1 MVAKL
6 IVSSSSRFLPFAR
19 ALSTRPAF
27 SLLTNVAYHT
37 FLGKSAVNSAVQQQQ
52 QRNYTANYTRNLPS
66 IVCKDL
72 NKKSHQDFSFN
83 LAKRC
88 LVDGLNST
96 SQKNLLC
103 SPVSTSAIINMLVP
117 GSKGETLDQFLDL
130 LGFEEE
136 KLNKSAM
143 RLIDVVK
150 PLNNVGGA
158 PKIAFSN
165 SIWLDQQYQLTQ
177 SYKELIKN
185 VHNADVKSV
194 DFLYQADDVM
204 EEVNRWSRTKTEGMI
219 KSILPETSYYNDT
232 VMVLANALHF
242 KLGSS
247 DATVDSN
254 EALMYY
260 CGCFDGSEVLR
271 MPYKQSNTTVVD
283 QDPRSFSMYVLV
295 PSNPS
300 EENDDPRW
308 GVTPIKQKKSL
319 QEIIEEMKVDGKTA
333 FEKQIKRQK
342 VEISDILIP
351 KFNLENLLYVTDIT
365 QKSRIE
371 CNKGGIS
378 FSVVT
383 YTTLC
388 GPQHW
393 FPTSSKLKFV
403 AENPFMFMIQEDISG
418 AVVSVGT
425 MLSTPLSKF

>member
-37 FLGKSAVNSAVQQQQ
+37 FLGKSAVNSAVQQQ

-117 GSKGETLDQFLDL
+117 GSKGETLYQFLDL
-130 LGFEEE
+130 LGLEEE

-143 RLIDVVK
+143 RLIDAVK
-150 PLNNVGGA
+150 PLNNVAGA
-158 PKIAFSN
+158 PQIAFSN
-165 SIWLDQQYQLTQ
+165 SVWLDQQYQLTQ

-204 EEVNRWSRTKTEGMI
+204 QEVNRWSRRKTEGMI

-247 DATVDSN
+247 DETVDSN

-300 EENDDPRW
+300 GENDDPRW
-308 GVTPIKQKKSL
+308 GFKPIKQKKSL

-333 FEKQIKRQK
+333 FEKQIKRQM
-342 VEISDILIP
+342 VEISDILVP

-371 CNKGGIS
+371 CNKGGLS

-388 GPQHW
+388 GPQHR